1 METTALDRRMRT
13 LSLAR
18 ECARLGARARTIA
31 YVTGL
36 SRAEVLRLV
45 FDENEPSK
53 SGKFPKSVDW
63 LHKCNLFAKVEASAI
78 VATFRRLRELG
89 MLPADALPSAYRQY
103 RRRFPHESRLDF
115 DRAFDLVCHTDGIWA
130 AAQPSMTLHT
140 CAACSSRYLSSLGA
154 RRLDGRDCPFCKL
167 LRRYYSDPRVRLYL
181 SGAGS
186 ARQPGQPAL
195 CGEVLDRQPFGSGAL
210 TRAII

>member
-1 METTALDRRMRT
+1 MRT
-13 LSLAR
+13 LALAR

-63 LHKCNLFAKVEASAI
+63 LHKCNLFEKVEASAL
-78 VATFRRLRELG
+78 VASFRRLRELG
-89 MLPADALPSAYRQY
+89 MLPADALPGAYRQY
-103 RRRFPHESRLDF
+103 RRRFSAGARLDF

-130 AAQPSMTLHT
+130 AAQPGLSLHT
-140 CAACSSRYLSSLGA
+140 CASCSSRYLSSLGS
-154 RRLDGRDCPFCKL
+154 RYLDDRDCPFCKL
-167 LRRYYSDPRVRLYL
+167 LQRYERDPRVKFYL
-181 SGAGS
+181 SGPGS
-186 ARQPGQPAL
+186 ACP
-195 CGEVLDRQPFGSGAL
+195 S
-210 TRAII
+210 RAPVESPRR